1 MDGGSAGSI
10 NVDGVGM
17 KLKAMAPALL
27 VAGLAASPA
36 SAASDNQVWG
46 NLNVSVKLSDRWRLS
61 DEGTIRFSDNR
72 NGLYEVE
79 ANTLLGYR
87 LDKVVTVWAGYTH
100 NPQYSSGDFTVME
113 HRAREQVTFDGF
125 AKIGTGKLNGRLR
138 FEQRWREHV
147 DGTGWRVRPYLKY
160 SVPIAGK
167 TALNLSSEPFFNL
180 NTTPFQ
186 RRTGLDRVRNLI
198 TISTPLTK
206 SLSGEAGYMN
216 QHGFV
221 RGGPDTSDNIAY
233 FGLAVS
239 L

>member
-1 MDGGSAGSI
+1 MT
-10 NVDGVGM
+10 
-17 KLKAMAPALL
+17 LKFAAALL
-27 VAGLAASPA
+27 PVGLCFASPA
-36 SAASDNQVWG
+36 VAVTSDSQLWT
-46 NLNVSVKLSDRWRLS
+46 NLNATVKLSDHWRLS
-61 DEGTIRFSDNR
+61 EEGTVRFSDNR
-72 NGLYEVE
+72 NGLYEIE
-79 ANTLLGYR
+79 ANTLVGYR
-87 LDKVVTVWAGYTH
+87 LNKMVTVWAGYTH
-100 NPQYSSGDFTVME
+100 NPQYSGGDFTVME

-125 AKIGTGKLNGRLR
+125 ARLGKGKFNGRIR
-138 FEQRWREHV
+138 AEHRWREHV

-186 RRTGLDRVRNLI
+186 KRTGLDRMRNLV

-206 SLSGEAGYMN
+206 ALSGEAGYMN

-221 RGGPDTSDNIAY
+221 KNGPDTSDNVAY
-233 FGLAVS
+233 FGLALS

>member
-1 MDGGSAGSI
+1 MNNRRSI
-10 NVDGVGM
+10 V
-17 KLKAMAPALL
+17 ALAL
-27 VAGLAASPA
+27 PVAAAVSQPVH
-36 SAASDNQVWG
+36 AARSDSQIWTNGQV
-46 NLNVSVKLSDRWRLS
+46 NVKLSDKWRLQ
-61 DEGTIRFSDNR
+61 EEATVRFSDKR
-72 NGLYEVE
+72 HGLYEFE

-87 LDKVVTVWAGYTH
+87 LNKIVTLWAGYTH
-100 NPQYSSGDFTVME
+100 NPQYSGGDFTVME

-125 AKIGTGKLNGRLR
+125 AKLGPGKLNGRIRL
-138 FEQRWREHV
+138 EERWRHNI

-160 SVPIAGK
+160 SMPIAGK
-167 TALNLSSEPFFNL
+167 TALNLSSEPFFDL

-186 RRTGLDRVRNLI
+186 KKSGLDKVRNLV
-198 TISTPLTK
+198 TVSTPLTK
-206 SLSGEAGYMN
+206 AISGEVGYMN